1 MQRVLREKFAN
12 HTVLAV
18 AHKLDTI
25 LDFDKVAM
33 LEAGQLIEFDDPYT
47 LLSTDSAFNRLY
59 TCSVTEEDS
68 EETDRG
74 EVDVIMAAP
83 ADKLN
88 SKSEKQSP

>member
-33 LEAGQLIEFDDPYT
+33 LDAGELIECGDPYT
-47 LLSTDSAFNRLY
+47 LLSKDSAFNKLY
-59 TCSVTEEDS
+59 TCSVAEEDVS
-68 EETDRG
+68 D
-74 EVDVIMAAP
+74 DMDLDMIMQAP
-83 ADKLN
+83 AHKLHESAKHDRRN
-88 SKSEKQSP
+88 